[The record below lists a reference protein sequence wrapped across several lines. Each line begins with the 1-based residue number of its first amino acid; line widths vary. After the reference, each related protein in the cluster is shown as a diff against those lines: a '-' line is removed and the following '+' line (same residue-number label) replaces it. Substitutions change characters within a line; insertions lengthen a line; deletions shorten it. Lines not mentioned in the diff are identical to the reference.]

1 MCASDRAL
9 KPSKPQLLSFSPARD
24 AQFALM
30 GDLHDLV
37 QAVNPQQ
44 SEAYAVKAVGGW
56 GQAHQA
62 VWGDLLHLI

>member
-1 MCASDRAL
+1 MKLVVDGDGPQAWPGLFVYGGAL
-9 KPSKPQLLSFSPARD
+9 DQGALSLRRSIPE
-24 AQFALM
+24 
-30 GDLHDLV
+30 
-37 QAVNPQQ
+37 Q